1 MLLTGWVNCLV
12 PGGLTLR
19 EKTMAD
25 QLKRSL
31 LGVHCL
37 WLLTGTLAIAPVL
50 PLPLPAIATVQQ
62 PAEVNLTLL
71 EKALTQ
77 FFQATAFQVESRVTI
92 NAQGNQ
98 FQVDIDNHTSTL
110 TVLPRRFVSEI
121 KLGTQQYFITSD
133 GQTVWIYHRN
143 RDRYREMSFDVF
155 QDSEDS
161 FFIGLAS
168 SFLLEIVRSLQE
180 EQGNS
185 AIDPSELRSAILQ
198 FFTRDYQAAGLTLS
212 QDTITQEGIDYT
224 RYAYKTNG
232 EDLTLVLWVDNQEQT
247 LKKLQLLGSEQD
259 IKINVQETILKQI
272 FDPVVDEKAFQFQPS
287 PALKKVDDLPLEAF

>member
-1 MLLTGWVNCLV
+1 MLLTGWVNYLV
-12 PGGLTLR
+12 SGGLTLR

-31 LGVHCL
+31 LGIHCL

-50 PLPLPAIATVQQ
+50 TLPLPAIAAVQQ

-71 EKALTQ
+71 ETALTQ
-77 FFQATAFQVESRVTI
+77 FFQATTFQVESEVTI
-92 NAQGNQ
+92 NAQGEQ
-98 FQVDIDNHTSTL
+98 FKVNIDNHTSTL

-198 FFTRDYQAAGLTLS
+198 FFTRDYQAAGLSLS
-212 QDTITQEGIDYT
+212 QDTITQDGLDYT

-232 EDLTLVLWVDNQEQT
+232 EDLTLVLWIDNQEQI

>member
-1 MLLTGWVNCLV
+1 M
-12 PGGLTLR
+12 
-19 EKTMAD
+19 ED

-31 LGVHCL
+31 LGIPCL
-37 WLLTGTLAIAPVL
+37 WLLTGTLAIGPVL
-50 PLPLPAIATVQQ
+50 TLPLPAIAAVQQ
-62 PAEVNLTLL
+62 PTELNLTLL

-77 FFQATAFQVESRVTI
+77 FFQATTFQVESQVTI
-92 NAQGNQ
+92 NAQGDQ
-98 FQVDIDNHTSTL
+98 FKVDIDNHTSTL

-143 RDRYREMSFDVF
+143 RDRYREMSFEAF

-180 EQGNS
+180 EQGPTL
-185 AIDPSELRSAILQ
+185 DQPQLLSAILQ
-198 FFTRDYQAAGLTLS
+198 FFTRDYRTAGLSLS
-212 QDTITQEGIDYT
+212 QDTLTQEGVDYT

-232 EDLTLVLWVDNQEQT
+232 EDLSLILWIDNQAQT
-247 LKKLQLLGSEQD
+247 LKKLQLLGSEQE
-259 IKINVQETILKQI
+259 IKINVQETILKQT
-272 FDPVVDEKAFQFQPS
+272 FNPVVDEKAFQFRPS
-287 PALKKVDDLPLEAF
+287 PALKKVEDLPLEPF

>member
-1 MLLTGWVNCLV
+1 MMVN
-12 PGGLTLR
+12 P
-19 EKTMAD
+19 
-25 QLKRSL
+25 LKRSL
-31 LGVHCL
+31 FGIPCL
-37 WLLTGTLAIAPVL
+37 WLLTGTLAMGPVL
-50 PLPLPAIATVQQ
+50 TLTLPVIAAVQQ

-71 EKALTQ
+71 ETALTQ
-77 FFQATAFQVESRVTI
+77 FFQATTFQVESEVTI
-92 NAQGNQ
+92 NAQGEQ
-98 FQVDIDNHTSTL
+98 FKVNIDNHTSTL

-143 RDRYREMSFDVF
+143 RDRYREMSFEAF

-168 SFLLEIVRSLQE
+168 SFLLEIVRSLQQ

-185 AIDPSELRSAILQ
+185 AIDPAELLSAILQ
-198 FFTRDYQAAGLTLS
+198 FFTRDYQAAGLSLS

-232 EDLTLVLWVDNQEQT
+232 EDLTLVLWIDNQAQT

-259 IKINVQETILKQI
+259 IKINVQETILKQTFNPI
-272 FDPVVDEKAFQFQPS
+272 VDEKAFQFQPS